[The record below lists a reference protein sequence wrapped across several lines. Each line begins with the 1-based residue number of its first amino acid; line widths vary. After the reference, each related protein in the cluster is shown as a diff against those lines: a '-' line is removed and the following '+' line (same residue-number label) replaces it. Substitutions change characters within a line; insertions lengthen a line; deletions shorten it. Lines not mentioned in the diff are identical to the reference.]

1 MSSLTLIREYVRFSS
16 EPGPKHNLQVAHG
29 AKLRKDQLYLKFWN
43 LLSSTETCKISSIE
57 KDAKIGSELNWLQ
70 I

>member
-16 EPGPKHNLQVAHG
+16 EPVPKHNLQVVHG